1 MLRLSV
7 LLAEWDLAQRYT
19 LGEQDAKT
27 SSGPFPLSFW
37 ISDAKKMNKVLATKS
52 YLKR

>member
-7 LLAEWDLAQRYT
+7 LLAEWDLAQHYT

-37 ISDAKKMNKVLATKS
+37 ISDAKKMNNALATKC